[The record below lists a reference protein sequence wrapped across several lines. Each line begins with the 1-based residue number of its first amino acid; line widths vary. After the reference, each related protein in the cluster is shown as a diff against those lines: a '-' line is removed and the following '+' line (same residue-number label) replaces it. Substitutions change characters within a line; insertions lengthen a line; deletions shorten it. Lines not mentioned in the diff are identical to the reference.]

1 MKKKL
6 INFNNSVYI
15 FILISIFVL
24 MQSCIKDPPEAITEL
39 KINNNSNHLIEG
51 KVYVNNNII
60 EHFNLQAESTRI
72 IKTDGGKGGNF
83 SFEPF
88 ENADSVVVVYDNT
101 YSITH
106 YKDNTQN
113 GASKS
118 ILKLSNWVKL
128 KEEKYYWEYQYT
140 FNEDDYNEAS
150 Q

>member
-6 INFNNSVYI
+6 INFNNSMYI
-15 FILISIFVL
+15 FISISILVL

-39 KINNNSNHLIEG
+39 KINNNSNHIIEG

-60 EHFNLQAESTRI
+60 EHFNLHTESIRI
-72 IKTDGGKGGNF
+72 MKTYGGKGGNF

-88 ENADSVVVVYDNT
+88 ENADSVVVIYDNT

-106 YKDNTQN
+106 YKYNTLN

-128 KEEKYYWEYQYT
+128 KEEKYYWEYQFT
-140 FNEDDYNEAS
+140 LDENDYNEAS